1 VPVGVAKLHCRGCGK
16 EMALPI
22 DGNVP
27 NPNCYTC
34 AACNGN
40 KSMLDNMSRKD
51 IAKSRLAKQLSWQR
65 RKQRKDNVV
74 CMREDRERKFRER
87 NGFTLQA
94 WFEKVDASGWR
105 CSFCGC
111 KLTKDPGT
119 DNSVVR
125 WSQDDSKSL
134 EKMIPVCRA
143 CQCKKIGPLA
153 RL

>member
-1 VPVGVAKLHCRGCGK
+1 MPVGVEKLHCRKCGK

-40 KSMLDNMSRKD
+40 KSMLDNMSEEE
-51 IAKSRLAKQLSWQR
+51 IAKSRLARQVAGEQ

-74 CMREDRERKFRER
+74 CMREERERKFRER
-87 NGFTLQA
+87 NGFTHQE
-94 WFEKVDASGWR
+94 WYEKVGN
-105 CSFCGC
+105 G
-111 KLTKDPGT
+111 
-119 DNSVVR
+119 NSVVR
-125 WSQDDSKSL
+125 WSQDGSKSL

-143 CQCKKIGPLA
+143 CQCKKIGPLGQKKA
-153 RL
+153 DPR